1 MEELK
6 LVRQPSYYN
15 NILDK
20 ITKLG
25 YLSPADDHEDPRQK
39 DIWDKIKIGGRWDLE
54 IVEGYD
60 CQDLA
65 KRTDPLYPRFQ
76 TRADCESDVDQFY
89 EDFYEHDIPQDR
101 IIFGMRIGGKVFI
114 TVGNKRIRA
123 HEKAIKQ
130 GKKSKC
136 DVVIIDCGAI
146 DLSSKLKIANELAR
160 GGNKKRHDTRPES
173 EADYT
178 HQLTQAFEIECMQD
192 PLKKDWTESEKI
204 EWGKE
209 WVIEEIDAK
218 YSHDCMKKRLG
229 DIVNHAFADHRGQ
242 SLPFPDTGTIENRF
256 KGFFPRNTWSE
267 DSTKIIM
274 KTMSTHHQ
282 SLKSQL
288 LRHWSDREV
297 FTPVRKKCWLT
308 LRCGHKKVSDITS
321 LDTVTKTRTNTL
333 EELRKWNINVNHLGA
348 GYPVVERIM
357 FVQQMNLDSYEA
369 HEWNDET
376 EAFDKL

>member
-15 NILDK
+15 DILDK
-20 ITKLG
+20 IAKLG
-25 YLSPADDHEDPRQK
+25 YLSPDLDHEDPRQK
-39 DIWDKIKIGGRWDLE
+39 LIWQQILLGGWSLE
-54 IVEGYD
+54 VIEKYN
-60 CQDLA
+60 CQSLA

-89 EDFYEHDIPQDR
+89 EDFYEHDIRQDR

-130 GKKSKC
+130 GKESKC
-136 DVVIIDCGAI
+136 DVVIIDCGNI

-178 HQLTQAFEIECMQD
+178 HQLNQAFEIECMQD
-192 PLKKDWTESEKI
+192 SLKKDWTESEKI
-204 EWGKE
+204 DWGKK
-209 WVIEEIDAK
+209 WVIEKIDTK

-229 DIVNHAFADHRGQ
+229 DIVNHAFAEHRGQ
-242 SLPFPDTGTIENRF
+242 SLPFPDTDTIANKF
-256 KGFFPRNTWSE
+256 KGFFPNNSWDE
-267 DSTKIIM
+267 ANPKIIM
-274 KTMSTHHQ
+274 RTMSTHLQ

-288 LRHWSDREV
+288 LRPWSDREE
-297 FTPVRKKCWLT
+297 FSKVRKKCWLT
-308 LRCGHKKVSDITS
+308 LRCGHKKDSDITS
-321 LDTVTKTRTNTL
+321 LGTVTKNRTSTL
-333 EELRKWNINVNHLGA
+333 EELRKWNANKNHEGA
-348 GYPVVERIM
+348 GFPVVERIM
-357 FVQQMNLDSYEA
+357 FVRQMNLDSYEA

-376 EAFDKL
+376 DEFNEL